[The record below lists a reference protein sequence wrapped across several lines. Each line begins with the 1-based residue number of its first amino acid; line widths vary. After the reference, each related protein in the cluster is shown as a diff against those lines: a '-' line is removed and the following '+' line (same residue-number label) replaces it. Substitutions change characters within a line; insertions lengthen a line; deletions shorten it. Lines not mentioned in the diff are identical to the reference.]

1 MLSNSVLMLV
11 LLSGFA
17 AAGLVVLVVVG
28 RIYNQ
33 LVGLKNIAQNGFSQ
47 IEIQLKRRY
56 DLIPNLV
63 ECVKSYMTHER
74 ETLHAVIAARNQAST
89 QLAAVNHQVTNPQ
102 ALQGLASAEA
112 ALGGA
117 LSKMSFVME
126 SYPELKA
133 NEVVAQLTEEL
144 SSTENRIAF
153 ARQVYND
160 SVTTFNVNRQSFPT
174 VLLASSFGFSD
185 DLTLLEFENSAALQD
200 APKVALT

>member
-1 MLSNSVLMLV
+1 MVSNSLVLLV

-17 AAGLVVLVVVG
+17 AATLVVFVLVG

-33 LVGLKNIAQNGFSQ
+33 LVGLKNLAQNGFGQ

-63 ECVKSYMTHER
+63 ECVKTYLTHER

-102 ALQGLASAEA
+102 AIQGLASAESV
-112 ALGGA
+112 LGGA
-117 LSKMSFVME
+117 LSRMSFVME
-126 SYPELKA
+126 SYPELKG

-144 SSTENRIAF
+144 ASTENRIAF

-160 SVTTFNVNRQSFPT
+160 SVTNFNVHRQSFPT
-174 VLLASSFGFSD
+174 VLLATTLGFAE
-185 DLTLLEFENSAALQD
+185 DLTLLEFENAAALQD
-200 APKVALT
+200 APKVAFA